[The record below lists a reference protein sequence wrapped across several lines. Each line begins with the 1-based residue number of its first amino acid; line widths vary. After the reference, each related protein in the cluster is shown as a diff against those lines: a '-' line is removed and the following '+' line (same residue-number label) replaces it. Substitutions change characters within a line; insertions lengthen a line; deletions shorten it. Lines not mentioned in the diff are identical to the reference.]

1 MMLRADLY
9 EKKINVESYIS
20 SNDCRACGFHSRE
33 EFLKKLRSGELK
45 PSHCKMARMR
55 FFSLLW
61 AVKPDEILPEVE
73 VLQLPSPGPTGLF
86 PINQPG
92 KNSPILVSGNSKI
105 TGEVLTAVLSTTLS
119 PFWYLVVNTDGHTVD
134 MAIVYKVLTAARVMQ
149 EISREN
155 ADKIAPESTLFLPGY
170 ASVIQDDLIEQSG
183 RHVQVG
189 PVCAAELP
197 LFFGSENW
205 KVA

>member
-1 MMLRADLY
+1 MLRADLY

-33 EFLKKLRSGELK
+33 EFLEKLRSGRLK

-55 FFSLLW
+55 FLSLLW

-73 VLQLPSPGPTGLF
+73 VLQLPASGPTGLF

-134 MAIVYKVLTAARVMQ
+134 MAIVYKVMTAERVMQ

-155 ADKIAPESTLFLPGY
+155 VDQIAPESTLFLPGF
-170 ASVIQDDLIEQSG
+170 AAAIQDDLTEQSG
-183 RHVQVG
+183 RHVKVG

-197 LFFGSENW
+197 LFFGDENW

>member
-1 MMLRADLY
+1 MLRADLY
-9 EKKINVESYIS
+9 EKSISMDNYIS
-20 SNDCRACGFHSRE
+20 PNDCRACGFHSRQ
-33 EFLKKLRSGELK
+33 EFLEKLRSGRLK
-45 PSHCKMARMR
+45 PSHCKMGRIR

-73 VLQLPSPGPTGLF
+73 VLQLPAPGPTGLF

-92 KNSPILVSGNSKI
+92 KDSPILVSGNSKI

-119 PFWYLVVNTDGHTVD
+119 PFWYLAVNTDGHTVD
-134 MAIVYKVLTAARVMQ
+134 MAIVYKVMTAERVMQ

-155 ADKIAPESTLFLPGY
+155 VDQIAPESTLFLPGF
-170 ASVIQDDLIEQSG
+170 ASAIQENLAEQSG
-183 RHVQVG
+183 RHVKVG

-197 LFFGSENW
+197 LFFGEANW

>member
-1 MMLRADLY
+1 MLRADLY

-20 SNDCRACGFHSRE
+20 SNDCRLCGFHSRE
-33 EFLKKLRSGELK
+33 EFLEKLRSGKLK
-45 PSHCKMARMR
+45 PSHCKMAKMR

-73 VLQLPSPGPTGLF
+73 VLQLPAAGPTGLF
-86 PINQPG
+86 PINQPE
-92 KNSPILVSGNSKI
+92 KDSPILVSGNSKI

-134 MAIVYKVLTAARVMQ
+134 MAIVYKVMTAERVMQ

-155 ADKIAPESTLFLPGY
+155 VDQIAPESTLFLPGF
-170 ASVIQDDLIEQSG
+170 AAAIRDDLTEQSG
-183 RHVQVG
+183 RHVKVG

-197 LFFGSENW
+197 LFFGDENW

>member
-33 EFLKKLRSGELK
+33 EFLEKLRSGELK

-92 KNSPILVSGNSKI
+92 KDSPILVSGNSKI

-134 MAIVYKVLTAARVMQ
+134 MAIVYKVLTAERVMQ
-149 EISREN
+149 GISRED

-170 ASVIQDDLIEQSG
+170 ASVIKDDLIEQSG

-197 LFFGSENW
+197 LFFGNENW